1 MSIFQKFLDS
11 NLEGEV
17 FGSPMSAKVDSGKS
31 PGSDGLDHIKVFQSK
46 VRAPFSAAGTG
57 KDNVI
62 VFDVV
67 SGHYLDDVFRGI
79 TFRDAALS
87 TSRET

>member
-1 MSIFQKFLDS
+1 M
-11 NLEGEV
+11 

-31 PGSDGLDHIKVFQSK
+31 PGSDGFDHIKVFQSK